1 MAYLSINPHTGEQV
15 FSADNLTE
23 SEISEKLNLSRQCFS
38 TWKESSF
45 EQRREL
51 IYKVAA
57 LLEENVESYAGLITK
72 EMGKLKSEA
81 MAEVLKSASG
91 CRYYADNAELFLS
104 DQLVDS
110 SGERVLIICQP
121 LGSVLAVMPW
131 NFPFW
136 QVIRCASAAIMAGN
150 CVLLKHASNVGLC
163 AQAIEQLFLDA
174 GAEEGVFI
182 NLLISSS
189 QVVDV
194 ISDSAVCSVAL
205 TGSEAAGRSV
215 AAAAGRAIKRS
226 VLELG
231 GSDPFIVLADADLEV
246 AVINAVNSRFMNAGQ
261 SCIAAKRF
269 LIEESVA
276 DKFIQ
281 LFKEKVKGLV
291 VGDPLDGVTTLS
303 PMARKD
309 LCMELH
315 EQVNQALE
323 NGAELVAGC
332 EYSAENGCFYPAS
345 ILDRVG
351 PGMRVYNEEVFGPV
365 ASVIRVKDEEEA
377 VVVANSSRFGLGGSV
392 WTRDIKKGE
401 DIARA
406 LECGSAFVNS
416 MVKSDPKTPFGGVKE
431 SGYGREL
438 SAYGIKEFVNIKT
451 LSIKNETSATS
462 SGEKSGELYRAIRQ
476 R

>member
-15 FSADNLTE
+15 FSADNLTQ
-23 SEISEKLNLSRQCFS
+23 SEVFEKLKLSKERFS
-38 TWKESSF
+38 VWKESSF
-45 EQRREL
+45 EQRRDL
-51 IYKVAA
+51 ISNVAA

-91 CRYYADNAELFLS
+91 CRYYADNAESFLG

-110 SGERVLIICQP
+110 NSDRVLITCQP

-136 QVIRCASAAIMAGN
+136 QVLRCASAAIMAGN

-163 AQAIEQLFLDA
+163 AQALEQLFLDA
-174 GAEEGVFI
+174 GAENGVFI

-189 QVVDV
+189 QVADV

-215 AAAAGRAIKRS
+215 AAAAGKAIKRS

-231 GSDPFIVLADADLEV
+231 GSDPFIVLADADLEM
-246 AVINAVNSRFMNAGQ
+246 AVTNAVKSRFMNAGQ

-269 LIEESVA
+269 LIEDSVA
-276 DKFIQ
+276 DRFIQ
-281 LFKEKVKGLV
+281 LFKEKVEKLV
-291 VGDPLDGVTTLS
+291 VGDPLDGITTLA

-309 LCMELH
+309 LCIELY
-315 EQVNQALE
+315 EQVSQALE

-332 EYSAENGCFYPAS
+332 EYSAESGCFYPAS
-345 ILDRVG
+345 ILDRVSS
-351 PGMRVYNEEVFGPV
+351 GMRVYTEEVFGPV
-365 ASVIRVKDEEEA
+365 ASIIRVKSAEEA
-377 VVVANSSRFGLGGSV
+377 VAVANSSRFGLGGSV
-392 WTRDIKKGE
+392 WTKDVIKGE
-401 DIARA
+401 NIARA

-438 SAYGIKEFVNIKT
+438 SSYGIKEFVNIKT
-451 LSIKNETSATS
+451 LSIKNEISTS
-462 SGEKSGELYRAIRQ
+462 
-476 R
+476 

>member
-1 MAYLSINPHTGEQV
+1 MAYLSINPHTCEQV
-15 FSADNLTE
+15 FSADDLTQ
-23 SEISEKLNLSRQCFS
+23 SEIAEKLKLSKESFS
-38 TWKESSF
+38 VWKGSSF

-51 IYKVAA
+51 ISNVAT
-57 LLEENVESYAGLITK
+57 LLEENVETYAGIITK

-81 MAEVLKSASG
+81 VAEVLKSASG
-91 CRYYADNAELFLS
+91 CRYYADNAESFLS

-110 SGERVLIICQP
+110 DGDRVLITCQP

-136 QVIRCASAAIMAGN
+136 QVLRCASAAIMAGN
-150 CVLLKHASNVGLC
+150 CVLLKHASNVGMC
-163 AQAIEQLFLDA
+163 AEALEQLFLDA
-174 GAEEGVFI
+174 GAKSGIFI
-182 NLLISSS
+182 NLLIPSS
-189 QVVDV
+189 QVAAV
-194 ISDSAVCSVAL
+194 ISDSAVCAVAL

-215 AAAAGRAIKRS
+215 ASAAGQAIKRS

-231 GSDPFIVLADADLEV
+231 GSDPFIVLADADLEL
-246 AVINAVNSRFMNAGQ
+246 AVNNAVVSRFMNAGQ

-269 LIEESVA
+269 LIDDSVA
-276 DKFIQ
+276 DRFIQ
-281 LFKEKVKGLV
+281 LFKEKVEELV
-291 VGDPLDGVTTLS
+291 VGDPLDGETTLA

-315 EQVNQALE
+315 EQVSQALE
-323 NGAELVAGC
+323 NGAELVTGC
-332 EYSAENGCFYPAS
+332 DYSAENGCLYPAS
-345 ILDRVG
+345 ILDRVT
-351 PGMRVYNEEVFGPV
+351 PEMRVYNEEVFGPV
-365 ASVIRVKDEEEA
+365 ASIIRVKSAEEA
-377 VVVANSSRFGLGGSV
+377 VAVANSSRFGLGGSV
-392 WTRDIKKGE
+392 WTKDVSKGE

-438 SAYGIKEFVNIKT
+438 SSYGIKEFVNIKT
-451 LSIKNETSATS
+451 LSIKDDASTSAS
-462 SGEKSGELYRAIRQ
+462 SEKSGELYRAIRQ

>member
-15 FSADNLTE
+15 FSADNLTQ
-23 SEISEKLNLSRQCFS
+23 SEVYEQLKLSKERFS
-38 TWKESSF
+38 VWKESSF
-45 EQRREL
+45 KQRRDL
-51 IYKVAA
+51 ISSVAA
-57 LLEENVESYAGLITK
+57 LLEENVESYAELITK

-91 CRYYADNAELFLS
+91 CRYYADNAESFLG

-110 SGERVLIICQP
+110 NSDRVLITYQP

-136 QVIRCASAAIMAGN
+136 QVLRCASAAIMAGN

-174 GAEEGVFI
+174 GAENGVFI

-189 QVVDV
+189 QVADV
-194 ISDSAVCSVAL
+194 ISDSAICSVAL

-215 AAAAGRAIKRS
+215 AAAAGKAIKRS

-231 GSDPFIVLADADLEV
+231 GSDPFIVLADADLEM
-246 AVINAVNSRFMNAGQ
+246 AVTNAVKSRFMNAGQ

-269 LIEESVA
+269 LIEDSVA
-276 DKFIQ
+276 DIFIQ
-281 LFKEKVKGLV
+281 LFKEKVEELV
-291 VGDPLDGVTTLS
+291 VGDPLDGMTTLA

-309 LCMELH
+309 LCVELD
-315 EQVNQALE
+315 EQVSQALE
-323 NGAELVAGC
+323 SGAELVVGC
-332 EYSAENGCFYPAS
+332 EYSAESGCFYPAS
-345 ILDRVG
+345 ILDRVS
-351 PGMRVYNEEVFGPV
+351 PGMRVYTEEVFGPV

-377 VVVANSSRFGLGGSV
+377 VAVANSSRFGLGGSV
-392 WTRDIKKGE
+392 WTKDIKKGE
-401 DIARA
+401 NIARA

-451 LSIKNETSATS
+451 LSIKNEISTS
-462 SGEKSGELYRAIRQ
+462 
-476 R
+476 